1 VVPGWLTQVS
11 AFTVFLSIG
20 AVGFLFLLISLMFG
34 ELFTHFDHSFD
45 HGHDQGGP
53 SILSSRVVGVFITA
67 FGGFGAVATSYGYS
81 VFPASGMGL
90 VSGMVFGA
98 IIYYFAKFLYG
109 QQASTEVRSTDIAG
123 RAARVIVAIPSG
135 GVGQVRF
142 QVGEELVDKV
152 AKSHDGSA
160 LAANS
165 IVRILEVYGEM
176 VIVRAE

>member
-1 VVPGWLTQVS
+1 LPDWLTQVS
-11 AFTVFLSIG
+11 TFTVFLSIG

-34 ELFTHFDHSFD
+34 ELFSHLDHSFD

-81 VFPASGMGL
+81 IVPASGMGF
-90 VSGMVFGA
+90 VSGVIFGG

-109 QQASTEVRSTDIAG
+109 QQASTDVRSTDMAG
-123 RAARVIVAIPSG
+123 RTARVIVAIPGG

-165 IVRILEVYGEM
+165 IVRIQEVHGEM